1 MKKHLFAVC
10 LAVFGALCVRAEI
23 RSACTV
29 TFADLPTIADNVAS
43 LGKGTFDP
51 VLTQLVPAA
60 IRNQGAAKLF
70 GAMRPGSQG
79 VAVCYVD
86 ATKLAHLM
94 KRLNSRGAKPSAS
107 EFDRVKYWSM
117 LYPVSITKSAFLARH
132 PDAVP
137 QKNGA
142 RRIPPGRHSRRTL
155 YVYFTRDGKWAAVGP
170 SG

>member
-1 MKKHLFAVC
+1 MKNHLFAVC
-10 LAVFGALCVRAEI
+10 LVVFGALCVRAEI
-23 RSACTV
+23 RPACTV

-86 ATKLAHLM
+86 SAKLAHLM
-94 KRLNSRGAKPSAS
+94 RRLNSSSAV
-107 EFDRVKYWSM
+107 RVASLGSNLKISSRASGM
-117 LYPVSITKSAFLARH
+117 RTSI
-132 PDAVP
+132 
-137 QKNGA
+137 
-142 RRIPPGRHSRRTL
+142 
-155 YVYFTRDGKWAAVGP
+155 
-170 SG
+170 